1 MKAQRISTQA
11 LMALKDALANL
22 YWKKEDLKK
31 FVELTIENSA
41 IVATIDWTVAK
52 FESVSLLIDRMAGN
66 QRLYQNDLLHL
77 LREVGNFEDFS
88 HLAYWDRD
96 KGGLLTKRAKDAVSK
111 LRIQTKGYFD
121 ALEDVKNSEAIRK
134 INKDKIQSTISFSEK
149 LRQLHDDFLKI
160 ATNANAQA
168 RGYQLEKLLNEL
180 FHLFDLEAKGSY
192 KITGEQIDG
201 SFSFDSQDYLLEA
214 KWQKEPVDAG
224 ELYKFGTKID
234 GKFKS
239 TVGLFISLD
248 GFSNDCT
255 KTTSNIIKSMIL
267 MDGQDLMMV
276 LDGRIKL
283 NDLIMI
289 KRRHASDTGEIYYKV
304 I

>member
-1 MKAQRISTQA
+1 M
-11 LMALKDALANL
+11 
-22 YWKKEDLKK
+22 
-31 FVELTIENSA
+31 
-41 IVATIDWTVAK
+41 
-52 FESVSLLIDRMAGN
+52 
-66 QRLYQNDLLHL
+66 HL

-88 HLAYWDRD
+88 HLAYWDKD
-96 KGGLLTKRAKDAVSK
+96 KGGQLTKRAKDAVLK
-111 LRIQTKGYFD
+111 LRTQTKGYFD
-121 ALEDVKNSEAIRK
+121 SIEEVRNSEAVRNIHKEKIR
-134 INKDKIQSTISFSEK
+134 NTVSFTEK
-149 LRQLHDDFLKI
+149 LRQLHNNFLII
-160 ATNANAQA
+160 ATNTNAQA
-168 RGYQLEKLLNEL
+168 RGYQFEKLLNEL
-180 FHLFDLEAKGSY
+180 FHLFDLEAKGPY

-214 KWQKEPVDAG
+214 KWQKDPVDAG

-239 TVGLFISLD
+239 TVGLFISLY

-255 KTTSNIIKSMIL
+255 KTSSNIIKSMIL
-267 MDGQDLMMV
+267 MDGLDLIMV
-276 LDGRIKL
+276 LDGRIRL

>member
-11 LMALKDALANL
+11 LMALKDALSNL

-31 FVELTIENSA
+31 FVELTIQNSA

-52 FESVSLLIDRMAGN
+52 FESVSLLIDRMAAN
-66 QRLYQNDLLHL
+66 QNLYQNDLLLL

-88 HLAYWDRD
+88 HLAYWDKD
-96 KGGLLTKRAKDAVSK
+96 KGGQLTERAKEAVSK

-121 ALEDVKNSEAIRK
+121 AIEEVRTTEVMRN
-134 INKDKIQSTISFSEK
+134 INKEKIQSTISFAEK
-149 LRQLHDDFLKI
+149 LRQLYNDFLII
-160 ATNANAQA
+160 ATNTNAQA
-168 RGYQLEKLLNEL
+168 RGYQLEKLLNAL
-180 FHLFDLEAKGSY
+180 FHLFDLEAKGPY
-192 KITGEQIDG
+192 KIIGEQIDG

-214 KWQKEPVDAG
+214 KWQKDPVDAG

-255 KTTSNIIKSMIL
+255 RTSSSIIKSMIL

-276 LDGRIKL
+276 LDGRIRL

-304 I
+304 L